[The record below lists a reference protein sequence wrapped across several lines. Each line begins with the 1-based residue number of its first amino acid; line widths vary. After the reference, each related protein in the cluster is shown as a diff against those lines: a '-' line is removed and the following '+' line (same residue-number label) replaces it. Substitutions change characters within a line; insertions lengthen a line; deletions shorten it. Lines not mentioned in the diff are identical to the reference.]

1 MTSDILIRPAII
13 EDLPILYEFEQG
25 IVTAERPFDPTLKP
39 DPINYYDLKALI
51 ESSQAQVVVASDND
65 VIVASGYAKII
76 EAKEYLKFKSYS
88 YLGFM
93 FVKPAYR
100 GRGIIRMIMEDLSA
114 WTKEQGLSEIRLE
127 VYDNNAAA
135 LKAYERFGMKRHMVE
150 MRREV

>member
-1 MTSDILIRPAII
+1 MKNDILIRPARI

-39 DPINYYDLKALI
+39 DTIHYYDLQALI
-51 ESSQAQVVVASDND
+51 KSDQALVVIACDND
-65 VIVASGYAKII
+65 HIVASGYAKINQA
-76 EAKEYLKFKSYS
+76 EEYLKFDSYA

-93 FVKPAYR
+93 FVRPAYR
-100 GRGIIRMIMEDLSA
+100 GRGIIQMIMEDLSS

-127 VYDNNAAA
+127 VYDDNEAA

-150 MRREV
+150 MRREL